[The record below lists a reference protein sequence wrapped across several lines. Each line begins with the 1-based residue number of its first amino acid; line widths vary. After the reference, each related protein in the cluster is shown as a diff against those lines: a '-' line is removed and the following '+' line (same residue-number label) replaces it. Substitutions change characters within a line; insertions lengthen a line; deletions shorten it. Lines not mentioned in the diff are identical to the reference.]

1 MVDDDLPARSKCNK
15 ISPHNGFY
23 SCTYCLFQDVS
34 CARYRHVL
42 YIDFKQISPPPRTK
56 EHIAYYVEQIK
67 QSNTKGFRTYGVYG
81 PSPLQI
87 QLDFLLSQWKQ
98 TILKSVRIE
107 KNLFEKNTIMSG
119 INDDGNLTEQI
130 TTMNLNKKFLTNDEN
145 QKNIEI
151 NNMNSFYEPATFI
164 DEQRLEKIKKVF
176 PTIETL
182 FEKEFEKNNFPGL
195 IYGLIVDG
203 QLLNSHSFGYTDLE
217 RKIPITTKSLFRIAS
232 MTKSF
237 TAMAIIKL
245 RDDGKLRLDD
255 PVYQYIPE
263 LKMTNLLTT
272 DAPIITI
279 RHLLTQHVGMPEDDP
294 WADRLLALPD
304 TDFLAILNKGIS
316 MSNPPGTIWEY
327 TNLCYTI
334 LGRIITVVS
343 QISYQEYIK
352 KEILDLLD
360 MKNTFWEYSKI
371 PSELLA
377 HGYCW
382 ECEHYSEENLL
393 HDGSFGAM
401 GGLIS
406 SVEDFSKYISYHLQ
420 AWPPRN
426 DPEYGPIRRSSLR
439 EMQHPWNFME
449 LNTYTH
455 RSCPIT
461 SAYCY
466 GLVWSKNNDGIVSI
480 NHSGGLPGF
489 GSNWIILPEHGIGL
503 VSFANRTYADL
514 GHINTVIMDQIV
526 TLADL
531 KSRQLPVSKMLTERK
546 QQLIKLLVEDNWN
559 INDFQISQIFAEN
572 FFLDQT
578 LELRKTTS
586 QELFNQVGKI
596 LNIGE
601 LIPKNQLRGQF
612 EIECEHGK
620 IQIIFSLSPE
630 NPPLIQELKL
640 SKITNKN

>member
-1 MVDDDLPARSKCNK
+1 MSNFN
-15 ISPHNGFY
+15 HNG
-23 SCTYCLFQDVS
+23 
-34 CARYRHVL
+34 
-42 YIDFKQISPPPRTK
+42 
-56 EHIAYYVEQIK
+56 
-67 QSNTKGFRTYGVYG
+67 N
-81 PSPLQI
+81 
-87 QLDFLLSQWKQ
+87 LS
-98 TILKSVRIE
+98 
-107 KNLFEKNTIMSG
+107 
-119 INDDGNLTEQI
+119 EQI
-130 TTMNLNKKFLTNDEN
+130 TTMNLNEKSLTNDEN
-145 QKNIEI
+145 QNNIEI
-151 NNMNSFYEPATFI
+151 SNTNSFYEPAKFI
-164 DEQRLEKIKKVF
+164 DERRLEKIKNAL
-176 PTIETL
+176 PTIEKL
-182 FEKEFEKNNFPGL
+182 FEKEFQTNHFPGL

-203 QLLNSHSFGYTDLE
+203 QLLNSHSFGYIDLE

-255 PVYQYIPE
+255 SIYQYVPE
-263 LKMTNLLTT
+263 LKTTNLLTT

-294 WADRLLALPD
+294 WADRLLALSD
-304 TDFLAILNKGIS
+304 SEFLAILTKGIS

-327 TNLCYTI
+327 TNLCFTI

-352 KEILDLLD
+352 REILDPLD
-360 MKNTFWEYSKI
+360 MKNTFWEYSQI

-377 HGYCW
+377 RGYRW

-393 HDGSFGAM
+393 HDGTFGAM

-406 SVEDFSKYISYHLQ
+406 SIEDFSKYISYHLQ

-439 EMQHPWNFME
+439 EMHHPWNFIE
-449 LNTYTH
+449 LNTYRH
-455 RSCPIT
+455 RPCPVVY
-461 SAYCY
+461 AYCY
-466 GLVWSKNNDGIVSI
+466 GLIWSKNNDGIVSI
-480 NHSGGLPGF
+480 DHTGGLPGF

-514 GHINTVIMDQIV
+514 GNINAVIMDQIV

-531 KSRQLPVSKMLTERK
+531 KSRQMSVSKMLTERK
-546 QQLIKLLVEDNWN
+546 QQIIKLILENNWN
-559 INDFQISQIFAEN
+559 INDSEKSKIFAEN

-578 LELRKTTS
+578 LELRKATS
-586 QELFNQVGKI
+586 QELFNQAGKI

-601 LIPKNQLRGQF
+601 FIPKNQLRGRF
-612 EIECEHGK
+612 EIECQHGK
-620 IQIIFSLSPE
+620 IQIMFSLSPE

-640 SKITNKN
+640 STIK

>member
-1 MVDDDLPARSKCNK
+1 
-15 ISPHNGFY
+15 
-23 SCTYCLFQDVS
+23 
-34 CARYRHVL
+34 
-42 YIDFKQISPPPRTK
+42 
-56 EHIAYYVEQIK
+56 
-67 QSNTKGFRTYGVYG
+67 
-81 PSPLQI
+81 
-87 QLDFLLSQWKQ
+87 
-98 TILKSVRIE
+98 
-107 KNLFEKNTIMSG
+107 MSG
-119 INDDGNLTEQI
+119 INDDGNLSEQI
-130 TTMNLNKKFLTNDEN
+130 TTMNLDKKFLSNDEN
-145 QKNIEI
+145 QKNIETSNI
-151 NNMNSFYEPATFI
+151 NCFYEPAKFI
-164 DEQRLEKIKKVF
+164 DEQRLEKIKKAL
-176 PTIETL
+176 PTIEKL
-182 FEKEFEKNNFPGL
+182 FQAVFETNNFPGL

-203 QLLNSHSFGYTDLE
+203 QLLNTHSFGYTDLE

-255 PVYQYIPE
+255 SVYQYVPE
-263 LKMTNLLTT
+263 LKTTNLLTT

-304 TDFLAILNKGIS
+304 NEFLAILKNEIS

-327 TNLCYTI
+327 TNLSYTI
-334 LGRIITVVS
+334 LGRIITVIS
-343 QISYQEYIK
+343 QMSYQEYIK
-352 KEILDLLD
+352 QEILDPLD

-377 HGYCW
+377 HGYRW
-382 ECEHYSEENLL
+382 ECERYSEENLL
-393 HDGSFGAM
+393 HDGTFGAM

-406 SVEDFSKYISYHLQ
+406 SIEDFTKYISYHLQ

-426 DPEYGPIRRSSLR
+426 DPEYGPLKRSSLR
-439 EMQHPWNFME
+439 EMHHPWNFIE

-455 RSCPIT
+455 RSC
-461 SAYCY
+461 SVVYAYCY
-466 GLVWSKNNDGIVSI
+466 GLIWSKNHDGIVSI
-480 NHSGGLPGF
+480 NHTGGLPGF

-514 GHINTVIMDQIV
+514 GYANEFIMDKIV
-526 TLADL
+526 TLAGL
-531 KSRQLPVSKMLTERK
+531 KSRQMSVSKILTERK
-546 QQLIKLLVEDNWN
+546 QQIIKLIFENNWD
-559 INDFQISQIFAEN
+559 INDSEKSKIFSEN

-578 LELRKTTS
+578 LELRKKVS

-601 LIPKNQLRGQF
+601 FIPKNQLRGRF
-612 EIECEHGK
+612 EIQCEHGN
-620 IQIIFSLSPE
+620 IQIMFSLSPE

-640 SKITNKN
+640 SKIN